1 MKKILITGALGQ
13 DGIILSKKLKKNFN
27 ILGLSNNLNKKKIDG
42 VNYKVNNLSSKKK
55 ILKIFEKFKPDI
67 VFHLASKNNT
77 FAKRKKENF
86 LINYKFNYDCSKN
99 LIDAIVEK
107 KINCKFIFAGTSLM
121 FGNIKKKVNEK
132 DVFKSDDYYAK
143 YKIDVY
149 KYLNTLKKHK
159 FFQSTT
165 AILFN
170 HDSIYRGKKF
180 LIPKLITASSK
191 KNYKYLKK
199 IFEHNISGDFSH
211 ADDICDGLYKL
222 ALKKKM
228 VSKII
233 LSSNKRSFINDIIIK
248 LNKKFKSQK
257 FDRSKKNQNK
267 KFLGSNSLARK
278 FIQYQPKK
286 DIFDAVIEFNKKYK
300 N

>member
-1 MKKILITGALGQ
+1 MRK
-13 DGIILSKKLKKNFN
+13 
-27 ILGLSNNLNKKKIDG
+27 
-42 VNYKVNNLSSKKK
+42 
-55 ILKIFEKFKPDI
+55 EKRRI
-67 VFHLASKNNT
+67 
-77 FAKRKKENF
+77 F

-191 KNYKYLKK
+191 KKLQ
-199 IFEHNISGDFSH
+199 IF
-211 ADDICDGLYKL
+211 
-222 ALKKKM
+222 
-228 VSKII
+228 
-233 LSSNKRSFINDIIIK
+233 
-248 LNKKFKSQK
+248 
-257 FDRSKKNQNK
+257 KKN
-267 KFLGSNSLARK
+267 F
-278 FIQYQPKK
+278 
-286 DIFDAVIEFNKKYK
+286 
-300 N
+300 